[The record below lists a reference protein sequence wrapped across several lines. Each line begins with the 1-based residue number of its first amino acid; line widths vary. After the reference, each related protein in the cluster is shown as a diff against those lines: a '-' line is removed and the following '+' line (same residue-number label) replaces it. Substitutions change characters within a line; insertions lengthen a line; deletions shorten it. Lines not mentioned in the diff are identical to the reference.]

1 MIIDPRYEPY
11 TSGTGPEPNPRLGY
25 QARPGRSRSRTW
37 RVRVGQSG
45 SLPGPCSTNLDRSL
59 SREDRSRTGR
69 LRVGRSG
76 NSTRG
81 GPGPEP
87 ESDPRLSFQARPG
100 RSRSRTWRVRV
111 GQSGS
116 LPGPCSTNL
125 DRSWSLDGEDRSRTG
140 RLRVGQSGSPT
151 HCGPGPEPDLRPSYR
166 TGLGLG
172 RSRTCGHTSVAQT
185 CWDCRQAGGNQQ
197 GRGTQSRRS
206 CPMGPDS
213 DGFIMNRL
221 EEGAL
226 GDPVLAGNLVSDL
239 DGRLRHS

>member
-45 SLPGPCSTNLDRSL
+45 SLPGPCSTNLDRSR

-87 ESDPRLSFQARPG
+87 DLTLSFQARPG
-100 RSRSRTWRVRV
+100 RSRSRTWGVRV

-116 LPGPCSTNL
+116 LPSPCSNPIGAGPATAKTGAGQDVSES
-125 DRSWSLDGEDRSRTG
+125 DRAGALHTAD
-140 RLRVGQSGSPT
+140 Q
-151 HCGPGPEPDLRPSYR
+151 
-166 TGLGLG
+166 G
-172 RSRTCGHTSVAQT
+172 RSRTYDRAIELGSG
-185 CWDCRQAGGNQQ
+185 WAGA
-197 GRGTQSRRS
+197 
-206 CPMGPDS
+206 GPAA
-213 DGFIMNRL
+213 I
-221 EEGAL
+221 
-226 GDPVLAGNLVSDL
+226 PVLLRRAGTAVRQEEATNKDEGLSPGGPARWARTRMD
-239 DGRLRHS
+239 S

>member
-1 MIIDPRYEPY
+1 MCPHPPQRTGVAIAEGKIRPQTHGVDSVYLRRHFSSKSLPSTIQRPKARVNYQKMIIDPRYEPY

-25 QARPGRSRSRTW
+25 
-37 RVRVGQSG
+37 
-45 SLPGPCSTNLDRSL
+45 
-59 SREDRSRTGR
+59 
-69 LRVGRSG
+69 
-76 NSTRG
+76 
-81 GPGPEP
+81 
-87 ESDPRLSFQARPG
+87 QARPG

-151 HCGPGPEPDLRPSYR
+151 HCRPGPEPDLRPSYR